1 MANTERRIFMQTT
14 SITVSPY
21 IILAVF
27 LFVVVVVAGVMIVT
41 YVVGHKWGY
50 TPEREQELQERIEN
64 DTTQRSER
72 SRKNRKKRD

>member
-1 MANTERRIFMQTT
+1 MQSTT
-14 SITVSPY
+14 IAVSPY
-21 IILAVF
+21 IILAVL

-64 DTTQRSER
+64 DSAQLTDC
-72 SRKNRKKRD
+72 SRKNKKKRD